1 MSEELYYIDKLLKTK
16 IKAEDL
22 FDNGIEI
29 FFGRLYSRIFCGLPC
44 ILNYLWNIE
53 TSVQLQGIKNVRN
66 NLE

>member
-44 ILNYLWNIE
+44 ILNYL
-53 TSVQLQGIKNVRN
+53 
-66 NLE
+66 